1 MKFTWIIVFLAAI
14 AADVNS
20 ILNNSFGLRWLLSA
34 TTEESKLKEERPLCL
49 TQQCKYLAKS
59 LRESMNQSVNPCEDF
74 YEYSCGNWPKHNP
87 LPVDENQW
95 NFLVKAERK
104 VDDRLKEIMEEE
116 VKPDDLRATKFAKM
130 AFKACLDTDEIERIG
145 LQPLVSTMWRTGG
158 WPLIMKKDEWD
169 QEIYKWQIVDD
180 YYARLTGLNSF
191 HDVQVPMRYLIYNER
206 SRLFVDTPRL
216 SAKVD
221 RLLDFDEIYVASS
234 EEDDLEEESQ
244 ERGSEEWPRSK
255 EDDEFQMLE
264 KEIVKKNI
272 NNRTIHRERISEK
285 IKTMKKHAMEIQLK
299 EGTKGAIT
307 RARVGNKRRYV
318 ERIVKSWEYELI
330 YKSDS
335 VGKSTETNSGKSHER
350 IEDTNNDLY
359 FDDDDNESEGISADQ
374 GEYNSG
380 GKIDENDEEN
390 DNSNNAASGSGSG
403 DYEWDDEDGNG
414 SGDYERDDEDSSGNG
429 SGDYKDN
436 DNENRDDDDSDN
448 SDNYDGTSKKDMEV
462 ENKRKMYAEYILNV
476 SIALSEAR
484 GVSIPRERLLEDI
497 GDLLKFQIRLL
508 TYIHKY
514 KKALTAELKALQN
527 RYGALKAW
535 TENGKINWMTK
546 IKDVFATGGMEIP
559 DDYVLTSADD
569 YIKALTK
576 LLDRTPSRIIVNYI
590 HWNFLSK
597 VIHAT
602 TKKMRELY
610 YNWDGKVPTRRTNYC
625 VEEMN
630 AVNILGYEYVKRYL
644 PEEVLQAASD
654 TVNDIQ
660 REVEYR
666 VKNSTGVD
674 IGVGHIIL
682 DKLIYMKKQIEYPK
696 SYRNITIMKE
706 RFRGLSASKSHF
718 ENMLSIMRYKK
729 WRNLKTLFS
738 ENDASEAF
746 GERTSDNFNPLLVNT
761 MFSLWQNNIQI
772 TAANFQQLLFD
783 FRQP

>member
-14 AADVNS
+14 AANVNS
-20 ILNNSFGLRWLLSA
+20 ILNKSFGLRWLLGVS
-34 TTEESKLKEERPLCL
+34 TEESKLKEERPLCL

-87 LPVDENQW
+87 LPVDENRW

-116 VKPDDLRATKFAKM
+116 AKPDDLRATKFAKM
-130 AFKACLDTDEIERIG
+130 TFKACLDTDEIERIG

-158 WPLIMKKDEWD
+158 WPLIMEKDEWD

-191 HDVQVPMRYLIYNER
+191 HDVQVPMRYLIYNKR

-234 EEDDLEEESQ
+234 EEDDHEEGSQ
-244 ERGSEEWPRSK
+244 ERGSEEWPCSE
-255 EDDEFQMLE
+255 EDDEFKILE
-264 KEIVKKNI
+264 KKIVKKNI
-272 NNRTIHRERISEK
+272 NNCTIHRERISEK
-285 IKTMKKHAMEIQLK
+285 IKTMKKHVIEIQLK
-299 EGTKGAIT
+299 EGTKGAVMQ
-307 RARVGNKRRYV
+307 AKVDNKRRYL
-318 ERIVKSWEYELI
+318 ERIVKSWEHELI

-335 VGKSTETNSGKSHER
+335 VEKSTETNSGKNHER
-350 IEDTNNDLY
+350 MEDTNNDLY
-359 FDDDDNESEGISADQ
+359 FDDDDNESEGISADRA
-374 GEYNSG
+374 EYNSG

-429 SGDYKDN
+429 SGDYKDD

-448 SDNYDGTSKKDMEV
+448 SDNYDETNKKDMEV

-527 RYGALKAW
+527 RYDALKAR
-535 TENGKINWMTK
+535 TENGKINWITK

-559 DDYVLTSADD
+559 DDYVLTSADG

-610 YNWDGKVPTRRTNYC
+610 YNWDGKVPIRRTNYC

-630 AVNILGYEYVKRYL
+630 AVDILGYEYVKRYL

-666 VKNSTGVD
+666 VNNSTWVD
-674 IGVGHIIL
+674 IEVGDIIL
-682 DKLIYMKKQIEYPK
+682 DKLIYAKKQIEYPK
-696 SYRNITIMKE
+696 SYRDITVMKE
-706 RFRGLSASKSHF
+706 HFRGVSASKSHF

-738 ENDASEAF
+738 EKDAFEAF
-746 GERTSDNFNPLLVNT
+746 EERTSGNFNPLLVNT
-761 MFSLWQNNIQI
+761 MFSPWQNSVQI
-772 TAANFQQLLFD
+772 TAANFQQLLFN